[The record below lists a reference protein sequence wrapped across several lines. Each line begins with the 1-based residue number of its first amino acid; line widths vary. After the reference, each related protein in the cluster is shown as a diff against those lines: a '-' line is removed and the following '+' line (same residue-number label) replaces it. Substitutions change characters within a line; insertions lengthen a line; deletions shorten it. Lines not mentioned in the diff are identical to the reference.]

1 LTKEDKAM
9 NKENI
14 ANPPTPKKT
23 SLGIA
28 LLPLIVMGLLLG
40 VGYGVYQIRPQVL
53 LVCAAF
59 LTGCLGFLLKFSW
72 KDMELGIVDS
82 IHRAMPAILIMLT
95 VGVLIGSW
103 MASGT
108 IPMVIYYGL
117 KLISPKFFLV
127 TACFVCSITA
137 LATGTSW
144 GTIGTVGV
152 AFIGIATGLNM
163 PLGMAAGAI
172 VAGAYFGDK
181 MSPFSDIPNLAAV
194 TAGANL
200 FDHIKH
206 MMWSAVP
213 GWLLSLIVYF
223 FVGLRYQTGTVESEK
238 MTLLL
243 DTLKKNFRFNV
254 LLLLPMLIVFYL
266 AFTKRPTIP
275 GMLISSLVAAALAV
289 IFQKE
294 SLVQIAQAVNT
305 GYPAHTGVEAVDKLL
320 MRGGL
325 MSMMETQLV
334 AFTAFSF
341 GGIMQKTGL
350 LSVILERV
358 MKVAGKVGSLVAVTI
373 GSCVVTALVTG
384 SSYLSVIIPGD
395 LLSPVYKKKGLAAK
409 NLSRIID
416 ECGGIIV
423 PLIPWSMAGVYITGA
438 LGVPVFS
445 YLPWAIANYAAI
457 FILGLYGLTGFTMA
471 SKIRDDET
479 QAGS

>member
-1 LTKEDKAM
+1 M
-9 NKENI
+9 EN
-14 ANPPTPKKT
+14 AKREVHQSRKTP
-23 SLGIA
+23 SFGIA
-28 LLPLIVMGLLLG
+28 LLPLIAMGLLLG
-40 VGYGVYQIRPQVL
+40 VGYGVYKIRPQVL
-53 LVCAAF
+53 LVVAAG
-59 LTGCLGFLLKFSW
+59 LTGCLGFLLHFSW
-72 KDMELGIVDS
+72 KDMERGIVDS
-82 IHRAMPAILIMLT
+82 IHKAMPAILIMLT
-95 VGVLIGSW
+95 VGILIGSW

-117 KLISPKFFLV
+117 KLISPKFFLF
-127 TACFVCSITA
+127 TACLVCSITA

-152 AFIGIATGLNM
+152 AFIGIAMGLGV
-163 PLGMAAGAI
+163 PLGIAAGAI
-172 VAGAYFGDK
+172 VSGAYFGDK

-213 GWLLSLIVYF
+213 GWLISLVVYF
-223 FVGLRYQTGTVESEK
+223 FVGLKYQGGSTESAT
-238 MTLLL
+238 MTLIL
-243 DTLKKNFRFNV
+243 DTIKKNFRFNI

-275 GMLISSLVAAALAV
+275 GMLLSSLIAAVLAIV
-289 IFQKE
+289 FQKASVVE
-294 SLVQIAQAVNT
+294 IGQAVNT

-320 MRGGL
+320 TRGGL

-350 LSVILERV
+350 LAVILDRV
-358 MKVAGKVGSLVAVTI
+358 MKLADKIWNLVVVTI

-395 LLSPVYKKKGLAAK
+395 LLGPMYKKKGLAAK

-416 ECGGIIV
+416 ECGGIMV
-423 PLIPWSMAGVYITGA
+423 PLVPWSMAGVYITGA
-438 LGVPVFS
+438 LGVQVLS

-457 FILGLYGLTGFTMA
+457 FILALYGVTKFTMA
-471 SKIRDDET
+471 PKIREDET

>member
-1 LTKEDKAM
+1 MSNPKTPPLCIAVLPIFAM
-9 NKENI
+9 
-14 ANPPTPKKT
+14 A
-23 SLGIA
+23 
-28 LLPLIVMGLLLG
+28 LLLG

-53 LVCAAF
+53 LIAAAF
-59 LTGCLGFLLKFSW
+59 LTGCLGILLKFRW
-72 KDMELGIVDS
+72 EDMQKGIVES
-82 IHRAMPAILIMLT
+82 ISKAMPAILIMLC

-108 IPMVIYYGL
+108 IPMIIYYGI
-117 KLISPKFFLV
+117 KLISPQFFLV
-127 TACFVCSITA
+127 TACVVCSVTA
-137 LATGTSW
+137 LAAGTSW

-152 AFIGIATGLNM
+152 AFIGIAMGLGI
-163 PLGMAAGAI
+163 PLGLAAGAI

-206 MMWSAVP
+206 MISSAVP
-213 GWLLSLIVYF
+213 GWLLSLVVYF
-223 FVGLRYQTGTVESEK
+223 FLGLRYRTGTISSEA
-238 MTLLL
+238 MTVIL
-243 DTLKKNFRFNV
+243 DTIRKNFRFHIV
-254 LLLLPMLIVFYL
+254 LLLPLVIVFYL

-275 GMLISSLVAAALAV
+275 GMLVSSLTAAVLAI

-294 SLVQIAQAVNT
+294 SIVRIAQALNS
-305 GYPAHTGVEAVDKLL
+305 GYPAATGVEAVDRLL
-320 MRGGL
+320 SRGGL

-341 GGIMQKTGL
+341 GGIMQKTGML
-350 LSVILERV
+350 TVILDRI
-358 MKVAGKVGSLVAVTI
+358 MTVARRVGSLIAVTI
-373 GSCVVTALVTG
+373 GSCVVTAFVTG
-384 SSYLSVIIPGD
+384 SSYLSVIIPGE
-395 LLSPVYKKKGLAAK
+395 LFGPIFKKKNLAAK

-438 LGVPVFS
+438 LGVPVLN
-445 YLPWAIANYAAI
+445 YVPWAIGNWAAI
-457 FILGLYGLTGFTMA
+457 FILAIFGYTGFTMA
-471 SKIRDDET
+471 PKIREDET

>member
-1 LTKEDKAM
+1 M

-40 VGYGVYQIRPQVL
+40 VGYGVYKIRPQVL

-72 KDMELGIVDS
+72 KDMERGIVDS

-152 AFIGIATGLNM
+152 AFIGIAMGLNI

-213 GWLLSLIVYF
+213 GWLLGLIVYF
-223 FVGLRYQTGTVESEK
+223 FVGLKYQAGSVESK
-238 MTLLL
+238 TMTLIL
-243 DTLKKNFRFNV
+243 DTLRKNFRFNV

-320 MRGGL
+320 TRGGL
-325 MSMMETQLV
+325 MSMMQTQLV

-423 PLIPWSMAGVYITGA
+423 PLVPWSMAGVYITGA
-438 LGVPVFS
+438 LGVQVFS

-471 SKIRDDET
+471 PKIRDDET

>member
-1 LTKEDKAM
+1 M

>member
-1 LTKEDKAM
+1 M
-9 NKENI
+9 NKPKTPALGVAVLPII
-14 ANPPTPKKT
+14 AM
-23 SLGIA
+23 A
-28 LLPLIVMGLLLG
+28 LLLG
-40 VGYGVYQIRPQVL
+40 IGYGVYQIRPQVL
-53 LVCAAF
+53 LIAAAF
-59 LTGCLGFLLKFSW
+59 LTGCLGFLLKFRW
-72 KDMELGIVDS
+72 EDMQKGIVES
-82 IHRAMPAILIMLT
+82 IGKAMPAILIMLC

-108 IPMVIYYGL
+108 IPMIIYYGL
-117 KLISPKFFLV
+117 KLISPQFFLV
-127 TACFVCSITA
+127 TACLVCSITA
-137 LATGTSW
+137 LAAGTSW

-152 AFIGIATGLNM
+152 AFMGIAMGLGI
-163 PLGMAAGAI
+163 PLGLAAGAI

-213 GWLLSLIVYF
+213 GWVLSLIVYF
-223 FVGLRYQTGTVESEK
+223 FLGLRYRTGTVSNET
-238 MTLLL
+238 MTVIL
-243 DTLKKNFRFNV
+243 DTIRKNFRFHI
-254 LLLLPMLIVFYL
+254 LLLLPLVIVFYL

-275 GMLISSLVAAALAV
+275 GMLFSSLTAAVLAV

-294 SLVQIAQAVNT
+294 SIVRIAEALNS
-305 GYPAHTGVEAVDKLL
+305 GYPAATGVEAVDRLL
-320 MRGGL
+320 SRGGL

-341 GGIMQKTGL
+341 GGIMQRTGML
-350 LSVILERV
+350 AVVLDRI
-358 MKVAGKVGSLVAVTI
+358 MTVARRVGSLIAVTI
-373 GSCVVTALVTG
+373 GSSVVTAVVTG
-384 SSYLSVIIPGD
+384 SSYLAVIIPGE
-395 LLSPVYKKKGLAAK
+395 LFGPVFKKKNLAAK

-438 LGVPVFS
+438 LGVPVLS
-445 YLPWAIANYAAI
+445 YVPWAIGNWAAVFILAI
-457 FILGLYGLTGFTMA
+457 FGYSGFTMA
-471 SKIRDDET
+471 PRIREDET

>member
-1 LTKEDKAM
+1 MDGSNE
-9 NKENI
+9 
-14 ANPPTPKKT
+14 TPNSPSFKKP
-23 SLGIA
+23 SLAVA
-28 LLPLIVMGLLLG
+28 LLPLIAMGLLLG
-40 VGYGVYQIRPQVL
+40 VGYGVYKIRPQVL

-59 LTGCLGFLLKFSW
+59 LTGCLGVILKFSW
-72 KDMELGIVDS
+72 KDMERGIVDS
-82 IHRAMPAILIMLT
+82 IHKAMPAILIMLT

-108 IPMVIYYGL
+108 IPMIVYYGL

-127 TACFVCSITA
+127 TACLVCSITA

-144 GTIGTVGV
+144 GTVGTVGV
-152 AFIGIATGLNM
+152 AFIGIAMGLNI

-172 VAGAYFGDK
+172 VTGAYFGDK

-223 FVGLRYQTGTVESEK
+223 FVGLKYQTGSAESAT
-238 MTLLL
+238 MTLIL

-275 GMLISSLVAAALAV
+275 GMLVSSLIAAVLAV

-305 GYPAHTGVEAVDKLL
+305 GYPAHTGVEVVDKLL
-320 MRGGL
+320 ARGGL

-350 LSVILERV
+350 LGIILERV
-358 MKVAGKVGSLVAVTI
+358 MKTADKVWNLVVVTI
-373 GSCVVTALVTG
+373 GSCLVTALVTG
-384 SSYLSVIIPGD
+384 SSYLSVILPGD
-395 LLSPVYKKKGLAAK
+395 LLSPAYKKKGLAAK

-423 PLIPWSMAGVYITGA
+423 PLVPWSMAGVYITGA
-438 LGVPVFS
+438 LGVQVFA
-445 YLPWAIANYAAI
+445 YLPWAIGNYAAI
-457 FILGLYGLTGFTMA
+457 VILGLYGFTKFTMA
-471 SKIRDDET
+471 PKIREDET

>member
-1 LTKEDKAM
+1 MEDAHKDLQPGH
-9 NKENI
+9 KT
-14 ANPPTPKKT
+14 PP
-23 SLGIA
+23 LWAA
-28 LLPLIVMGLLLG
+28 LIPLISMGVLLG

-53 LVCAAF
+53 LVAAAF
-59 LTGCLGFLLKFSW
+59 LTGCLGFLLKFRW
-72 KDMELGIVDS
+72 EDMQKGIVDS
-82 IHRAMPAILIMLT
+82 IHKAMPAILIMLC
-95 VGVLIGSW
+95 VGILIGSW

-108 IPMVIYYGL
+108 IPMIISYGL

-127 TACFVCSITA
+127 TACLVCSITA

-152 AFIGIATGLNM
+152 AFIGIAMGLGI
-163 PLGMAAGAI
+163 PLGLAAGAI

-206 MMWSAVP
+206 MIWSALP
-213 GWLLSLIVYF
+213 GWLLSLAVYF
-223 FVGLRYQTGTVESEK
+223 LIGFRYRASTISSET
-238 MTLLL
+238 MNLIL
-243 DTLKKNFRFNV
+243 DTLKKNFRFNIF
-254 LLLLPMLIVFYL
+254 LLLPLLVVFYL

-275 GMLISSLVAAALAV
+275 GMLFSSLVAVVLAIV
-289 IFQKE
+289 FQRE
-294 SLVQIAQAVNT
+294 SIIRIAQALNS
-305 GYPAHTGVEAVDKLL
+305 GYPANTGVEAVDRLL
-320 MRGGL
+320 ARGGL

-341 GGIMQKTGL
+341 GGIMQKTGM
-350 LSVILERV
+350 LSVILDRI
-358 MKVAGKVGSLVAVTI
+358 MTVAKKVGSLVTVTI
-373 GSCVVTALVTG
+373 GSCVITALVTG

-395 LLSPVYKKKGLAAK
+395 LLRPAFAKKGLAAK

-423 PLIPWSMAGVYITGA
+423 PLVPWSMAGVYITGA
-438 LGVPVFS
+438 LGVPVLN
-445 YLPWAIANYAAI
+445 YLPWAITNWAAL
-457 FILGLYGLTGFTMA
+457 FILALYGFAGFTMA
-471 SKIRDDET
+471 PKSREDET